1 MIVIPKQELPQDVEY
16 YKGQLNGNALLQQA
30 GHLAAKKKRFLQD
43 KTLTDDQIVRKIK
56 PLSGKLRHT
65 NKRLRGLP
73 IGGAGE
79 SAGDDEGLV
88 TTALEKWMNKMIKN
102 TEAYPKSTQQQ
113 QRRELP
119 KTPPSSRIL
128 KGVQTSYL
136 RTSIFP
142 TPPTT
147 PLSSRNKASQRWR
160 D

>member
-1 MIVIPKQELPQDVEY
+1 MIVIPKQDLPQDVEY
-16 YKGQLNGNALLQQA
+16 YKEQLTGNALLEQA

-88 TTALEKWMNKMIKN
+88 TTALEKWMNKVTKKHGGVSKIN
-102 TEAYPKSTQQQ
+102 AATTASRVTQD
-113 QRRELP
+113 
-119 KTPPSSRIL
+119 TPIE
-128 KGVQTSYL
+128 SY
-136 RTSIFP
+136 SGGGA
-142 TPPTT
+142 
-147 PLSSRNKASQRWR
+147 N
-160 D
+160 